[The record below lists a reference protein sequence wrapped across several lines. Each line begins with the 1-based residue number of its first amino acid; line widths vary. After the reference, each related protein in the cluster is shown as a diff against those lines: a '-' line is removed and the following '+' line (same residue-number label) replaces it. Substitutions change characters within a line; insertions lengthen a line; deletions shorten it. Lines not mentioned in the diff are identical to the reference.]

1 MRAKAELT
9 GPVGRTTGLI
19 AVARFLRGFY
29 NVWLRK
35 QGDLGM
41 DRKTVFAARAAAV
54 IISALSG
61 VTRAAADDWAVAGAI
76 LTPDRH
82 RRRRHAC
89 SFRTED

>member
-1 MRAKAELT
+1 
-9 GPVGRTTGLI
+9 
-19 AVARFLRGFY
+19 
-29 NVWLRK
+29 
-35 QGDLGM
+35 M